1 MPFKS
6 QAQRRKFA
14 ELLVKGEISNET
26 FEEWN
31 RETGGRKLPGAR
43 QEKTVQKAHNKGPK
57 AKSAAITPI
66 AGGHMHVSNRGAA
79 AVAAIILAGCAATL
93 VAQATDA
100 GAGSLGELTS
110 EIRQL
115 RFAIEQSSRTQTQ
128 AQALG
133 IFLSAQQ
140 SRILQVT
147 TRLDTARKE
156 LDTIARQSTA
166 PRQSVGVYSKSRSR
180 KYPIPTSAPRF
191 EDRSKGLKLEM
202 KAVAAQEQQARTHE
216 AEMLQAWQQEEAR
229 WNDLIARLQQIVER

>member
-1 MPFKS
+1 
-6 QAQRRKFA
+6 
-14 ELLVKGEISNET
+14 
-26 FEEWN
+26 
-31 RETGGRKLPGAR
+31 
-43 QEKTVQKAHNKGPK
+43 
-57 AKSAAITPI
+57 
-66 AGGHMHVSNRGAA
+66 MHVSNRGAA
-79 AVAAIILAGCAATL
+79 AFAAIILTAGCAATL
-93 VAQATDA
+93 LAQATDA
-100 GAGSLGELTS
+100 GVGSLGELTS

-147 TRLDTARKE
+147 TRLDAARKE

-166 PRQSVGVYSKSRSR
+166 HANHLALLEEQ
-180 KYPIPTSAPRF
+180 IPKISDPNERAALD
-191 EDRSKGLKLEM
+191 DRSKGLKIEM
-202 KAVAAQEQQARTHE
+202 KAVVAQEQQARTHE